1 MKEITSLSNSIIQ
14 QVKKL
19 KDKKER
25 DLLGQFIVEGANIIK
40 DLPDS
45 VSVQYLFVEKSKLDT
60 YSDIIKKYDQ
70 DKICVVSDKV
80 MKALSD
86 TQTPCGL
93 LCTAI
98 KPKSNFDGGNVVIL
112 DRVSDPGNFGTII
125 RTCVACGIKTI
136 FAIDTV
142 DPYSMKVVRS
152 SMGGIFRVNI
162 VLDSF
167 ENIYKKLNGY
177 NLITLDMG
185 GENIYSTK
193 NVKSPF
199 ALIVGNEAHGVSS
212 EIKNSCTTTLSLPM
226 IGDIESL
233 NAAVSLSVALYHLSF
248 AN

>member
-1 MKEITSLSNSIIQ
+1 
-14 QVKKL
+14 
-19 KDKKER
+19 
-25 DLLGQFIVEGANIIK
+25 
-40 DLPDS
+40 
-45 VSVQYLFVEKSKLDT
+45 
-60 YSDIIKKYDQ
+60 
-70 DKICVVSDKV
+70 
-80 MKALSD
+80 
-86 TQTPCGL
+86 
-93 LCTAI
+93 
-98 KPKSNFDGGNVVIL
+98 
-112 DRVSDPGNFGTII
+112 
-125 RTCVACGIKTI
+125 
-136 FAIDTV
+136 
-142 DPYSMKVVRS
+142 MKVVRS

-177 NLITLDMG
+177 NFITLDMG